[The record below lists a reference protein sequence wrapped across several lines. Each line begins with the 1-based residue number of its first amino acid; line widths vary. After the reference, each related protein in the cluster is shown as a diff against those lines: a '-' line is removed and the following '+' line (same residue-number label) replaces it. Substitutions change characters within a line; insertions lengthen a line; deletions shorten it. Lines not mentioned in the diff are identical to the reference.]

1 MHRVPAALLAASL
14 LTAGC
19 GYIGGPQAPLAN
31 VPTTVSDLAAVQ
43 RGAVII
49 VHFSVPTKTTENFP
63 IRKPLKLDLR
73 IGAASE
79 PFHAEE
85 WAARAKPITAVRI
98 DQGIAGYE
106 IPIADW
112 IGKEATIA
120 VRAIGANGKQAGW
133 SNHAVVR
140 VVATPEAPSE
150 IKPGDVPAGV
160 RLTWAAHGDHFRVLR
175 RAPGED
181 GYTVVAT
188 VDQHEWTDTST
199 EYDKLYSY
207 ELQTL
212 VDIGGGKVAESDLS
226 KPVSHTPKDTFPPAV
241 PSGLR
246 AVPAANS
253 IELAWDV
260 NTEPDLAGYR
270 IYRATGDGPFEK
282 FADGGLIPSYSDTA
296 IEHGK
301 QYRYAVAAFDKA
313 GNESQ
318 RSGAVAATLQ

>member
-1 MHRVPAALLAASL
+1 MPRLPALLAVSC

-31 VPTTVSDLAAVQ
+31 VPTAVSDLAAVQ
-43 RGAVII
+43 RGSLII

-63 IRKPLKLDLR
+63 IPKPLKLDLR

-79 PFHAEE
+79 PFNVEQ
-85 WAARAKPITAVRI
+85 WAAHAQPVSAVHI

-112 IGKEATIA
+112 IGKEATVA

-140 VVATPEAPSE
+140 VVPPPEAPSE
-150 IKPGDVPAGV
+150 IKPEDVAAGV
-160 RLTWAAHGDHFRVLR
+160 HLTWAAHGDHFRVLR
-175 RAPGED
+175 RAPTEE

-188 VDQHEWTDTST
+188 VNQPEWTDTST
-199 EYDKLYSY
+199 EYDKPYSY
-207 ELQTL
+207 EVQTL
-212 VDIGGGKVAESDLS
+212 VDLGNGKVAESDLS
-226 KPVSHTPKDTFPPAV
+226 KPVIHTAKDTFPPAA

-246 AVPAANS
+246 AVAAANS
-253 IELAWDV
+253 IELAWEA

-270 IYRATGDGPFEK
+270 IYRAIGDGQFERI
-282 FADGGLIPSYSDTA
+282 ADGGLVPSYSDA
-296 IEHGK
+296 AVEHGK
-301 QYRYAVAAFDKA
+301 QYRYAVSAIDKS

-318 RSGAVAATLQ
+318 RSAAVPAALQ